1 MPTPFEAGKNATT
14 LGIDTTRLF
23 VVVNPRISYCNT
35 GDILKLVDDD
45 WSICPYFKN
54 LTSGKDHVV
63 CLWERLAYAD
73 IVVHCP
79 TQEDYDKLMKAYEE
93 KTNWMWYQGQRPTD
107 LNDWI
112 AYKSE
117 TCVRYGNKFA
127 YAHRQWYEANN
138 FTIISLDTALEWLG
152 VEKEPQS
159 LPTTVTLESDTELAK
174 MVNRELDNLRLSM
187 LGWPPYSIG
196 VDLGEEE
203 PKQPSGVSYWGLN
216 PNIPLLIK
224 PKHSF
229 MSDIATTLK
238 NALLSKTDRI
248 LREHGLEDENGKIT
262 NEAGKLMVTELAEAR
277 WLERREDIAK
287 VLLKE
292 EGKK

>member
-1 MPTPFEAGKNATT
+1 MPTPFEAGKNATE

-45 WSICPYFKN
+45 GSDCPYFKD
-54 LTSGKDHVV
+54 LTSGRYPIIS
-63 CLWERLAYAD
+63 LWEGLAYAD

-152 VEKEPQS
+152 VEKEPSPVKNQ
-159 LPTTVTLESDTELAK
+159 LKEPWVFYKEIAR
-174 MVNRELDNLRLSM
+174 MQRENARLS
-187 LGWPPYSIG
+187 LFGCPVYPISQFITK
-196 VDLGEEE
+196 
-203 PKQPSGVSYWGLN
+203 PKQ
-216 PNIPLLIK
+216 
-224 PKHSF
+224 SF
-229 MSDIATTLK
+229 MSNIATTLK

-262 NEAGKLMVTELAEAR
+262 NEAARLMLTELAEAR